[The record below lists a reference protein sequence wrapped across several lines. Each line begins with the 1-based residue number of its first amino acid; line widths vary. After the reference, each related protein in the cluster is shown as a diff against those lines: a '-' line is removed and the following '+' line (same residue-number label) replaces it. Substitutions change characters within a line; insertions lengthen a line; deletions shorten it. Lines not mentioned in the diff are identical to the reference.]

1 MIVPGN
7 FPIGCVAVYLTV
19 FQSDRREDYESGT
32 GCIEW
37 LNQFSMY
44 HNRHLLDELSQLR
57 RRYPEATIIYANYYE
72 AAMAIFRSPQEYG
85 ALLLSSSPPPPLPP
99 NSSFPSIFAMRL
111 RNIKSSRPKGRWR
124 LVTCGLRW
132 ETALFFSH
140 QKDQQG

>member
-1 MIVPGN
+1 MPGN
-7 FPIGCVAVYLTV
+7 FPIGCVAVYLTM

-57 RRYPEATIIYANYYE
+57 RRYPQATIIYANYYE

-85 ALLLSSSPPPPLPP
+85 ALLLSSSFL
-99 NSSFPSIFAMRL
+99 SINYLFACVCHV
-111 RNIKSSRPKGRWR
+111 IKKYHVMSSRPNGRWR
-124 LVTCGLRW
+124 
-132 ETALFFSH
+132 
-140 QKDQQG
+140 